1 MTALVFFICSL
12 AFPSTNPAP
21 PTVQDAGPTPPLPTL
36 DRKAAWAEFES
47 TVRFRYAYLDRA
59 PGSVNE
65 LFDRAGQQA
74 ASASSPDAFRRV
86 LQAVG
91 YAFRDPHFV
100 VGPLSPSDANVIPTS
115 SDMVVTW
122 RDSHAV
128 VQDVRQG
135 SAADVAGVRPGWVIV
150 SIDGQDIRD
159 RALELLCGVVSE
171 PSRPVLEYAATV
183 AINGR
188 RDGTRE
194 LVFRPDGDEVTLEL
208 PSPRVHAKT
217 LIQGPLWSF
226 QQVGEIGV
234 IRIQNSLGNNELIH
248 GFDDAIRAAHETK
261 GIVLDLR
268 NTPSGGNTEVARSV
282 IGHFIDQVKSYQV
295 HQIPS
300 FEREFG
306 VPRSFV
312 EQVHP
317 REPRYDKPFVV
328 LAGQWTGS
336 MGEGIVIGLDAAA
349 NAITV
354 ASDMGD
360 LLGGIHGFDLPLAGL
375 RLELGDEALF
385 HVNGEPRE
393 DFVADVELA
402 AADRDP
408 NGEDPGLKA
417 ALNQLENLSR

>member
-1 MTALVFFICSL
+1 MTGLCFFACSL
-12 AFPSTNPAP
+12 ALASTYLTS
-21 PTVQDAGPTPPLPTL
+21 PTVQDADPATSRPTF
-36 DRKAAWAEFES
+36 DRRAAWTEFES
-47 TVRFRYAYLDRA
+47 TVRFRYAYLGRA
-59 PGSVNE
+59 PGNADV
-65 LFDRAGQQA
+65 LFDRAAEQA
-74 ASASSPDAFRRV
+74 AAASSTAAFRRV

-100 VGPLSPSDANVIPTS
+100 VGPMSANDANVIPTS
-115 SDMVVTW
+115 SDMVASW
-122 RDSHAV
+122 RDARAV
-128 VQDVRQG
+128 VQDVRRG

-159 RALELLCGVVSE
+159 RALDLLCGIVLE
-171 PSRPVLEYAATV
+171 PSQPVLEYAATV

-188 RDGTRE
+188 RAGTRT
-194 LVFRPDGDEVTLEL
+194 LVFRRGGEEVILKL
-208 PSPRVHAKT
+208 PSPREHAKSF
-217 LIQGPLWSF
+217 LQGPLWNYKRI
-226 QQVGEIGV
+226 GGIGV
-234 IRIQNSLGNNELIH
+234 IRLRNSLGNNGLIQ
-248 GFDDAIRAAHETK
+248 GFDEAIRAAHDTQ
-261 GIVLDLR
+261 GVVLDLR
-268 NTPSGGNTEVARSV
+268 NTPSGGNTEVARSI
-282 IGHFIDQVKSYQV
+282 IGHFIDQVRSYQV

-349 NAITV
+349 NAVTV

-360 LLGGIHGFDLPLAGL
+360 LLGGIHGYDLPLAGL

-385 HVNGEPRE
+385 HVNGKPRE
-393 DFVADVELA
+393 DFVADVELV

-417 ALNQLENLSR
+417 ALTQLKNWPR